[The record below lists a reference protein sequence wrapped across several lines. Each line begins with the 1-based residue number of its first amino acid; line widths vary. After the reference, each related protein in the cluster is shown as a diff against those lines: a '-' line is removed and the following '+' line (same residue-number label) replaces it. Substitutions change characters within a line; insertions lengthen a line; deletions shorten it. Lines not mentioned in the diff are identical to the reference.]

1 MQNETLKDLD
11 KKNDRILWN
20 VKTAFLKQVYT
31 YVDGSLCFFD
41 PMLRKYVRKRQQ
53 YKISIISDASFDD
66 ISKANVENT
75 DVVSAKTYAAFV
87 VS

>member
-1 MQNETLKDLD
+1 MECQNCFFKASLH
-11 KKNDRILWN
+11 I
-20 VKTAFLKQVYT
+20 
-31 YVDGSLCFFD
+31 DGSLCFFD
-41 PMLRKYVRKRQQ
+41 PMLRKYVGKRQQ